1 MKIKASFTQMNYN
14 SEGGRT
20 MEKSKEILYRGISR
34 RFSEFPLTVS
44 AMRKNEIIY
53 LENSYKEAYGDDS
66 YLEFKGKIEL
76 LPQSSIKFFS
86 SVNTDCIWAFFLSM
100 IHMLLVSKKYPSI
113 IADIQ
118 YPHMFISLFENAVG
132 QDEQYLPIY
141 AFKCVTDIFAPD
153 NDFDSCAKSYSTVS
167 SMVYAYEY
175 FQHINF
181 NYRTENMNYNP
192 FPTMVM
198 DWTESFD
205 IATQFAASSKDD
217 GIIMAINYAK
227 YKRMIYDDWFSIL
240 MMTDIAGCA
249 PGLTPYFDCNFF
261 VAAKNYNMQTQKG
274 ATLFWPWK
282 YTVRDLLSNELG
294 QRIGFTVVKE

>member
-1 MKIKASFTQMNYN
+1 
-14 SEGGRT
+14 
-20 MEKSKEILYRGISR
+20 MENSKEILYRGISK
-34 RFSEFPLTVS
+34 RFIEFPLTVS

-53 LENSYKEAYGDDS
+53 LEKSYREAYGDDS
-66 YLEFKGKIEL
+66 YFKFKKNIES

-100 IHMLLVSKKYPSI
+100 IHILLVSKKYPSI
-113 IADIQ
+113 ISDIQ
-118 YPHMFISLFENAVG
+118 YPHMFISSFENAVD
-132 QDEQYLPIY
+132 QDEQYLPTY
-141 AFKCVTDIFAPD
+141 AFKSVTDVFTP
-153 NDFDSCAKSYSTVS
+153 NSDFVSCAKSYSTVS
-167 SMVYAYEY
+167 NMVYAYEY

-205 IATQFAASSKDD
+205 IATQFATSSKDD
-217 GIIMAINYAK
+217 GIILAVNYAK
-227 YKRMIYDDWFSIL
+227 YKQMIFDDWFPLL
-240 MMTDIAGCA
+240 MATDIAGCA

-261 VAAKNYNMQTQKG
+261 VAAKNHNMQVQKG

-282 YTVRDLLSNELG
+282 YTVRDLLSNEVG
-294 QRIGFTVVKE
+294 QRISFAVVKK